1 MLLGRLLGRTGAG
14 KGGSMS
20 FLLLLLIQEQ
30 LATDITVPIFEVS
43 QNANGIASTILLLS
57 RCRGMMLKVPMGIQT
72 STGDKQ
78 HISCFT

>member
-1 MLLGRLLGRTGAG
+1 MQIALLKVPLYRLP
-14 KGGSMS
+14 GSMS

-57 RCRGMMLKVPMGIQT
+57 R
-72 STGDKQ
+72 
-78 HISCFT
+78 